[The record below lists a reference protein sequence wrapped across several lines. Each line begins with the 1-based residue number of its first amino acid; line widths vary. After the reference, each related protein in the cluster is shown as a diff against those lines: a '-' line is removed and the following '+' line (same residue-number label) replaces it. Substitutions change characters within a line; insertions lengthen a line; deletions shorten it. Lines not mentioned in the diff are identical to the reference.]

1 LFRRVASFG
10 LIRGCM
16 MSPFRDEP
24 SVQKYHRSCTNILK
38 LLRIKKK
45 QSEEVTRIDTFLKSH
60 LKQISLS

>member
-1 LFRRVASFG
+1 
-10 LIRGCM
+10 